1 MREKQNDTGPLQPF
15 HAASVR
21 LKCMHL
27 CQLHQQSCPLFIF
40 HLEVNQSNALCHMIL
55 YHHCR
60 HTSTVPLLHTY
71 MYGIVSASLV
81 PSRKKK
87 TLRTILDTL
96 SNFHTFRQEFEHVNR
111 NATFFNH
118 CNSEDG
124 KCELHMHSFGILA
137 SVWLQLRQLRP

>member
-1 MREKQNDTGPLQPF
+1 MSEKQNDTGPLQPF

-21 LKCMHL
+21 LIKCMHL

-87 TLRTILDTL
+87 HCALFLILFQIFTRSGRNLSMSIETLHFSIIAIQKTGSVSYTCIRLVFSPL
-96 SNFHTFRQEFEHVNR
+96 CG
-111 NATFFNH
+111 FNYA
-118 CNSEDG
+118 N
-124 KCELHMHSFGILA
+124 
-137 SVWLQLRQLRP
+137 